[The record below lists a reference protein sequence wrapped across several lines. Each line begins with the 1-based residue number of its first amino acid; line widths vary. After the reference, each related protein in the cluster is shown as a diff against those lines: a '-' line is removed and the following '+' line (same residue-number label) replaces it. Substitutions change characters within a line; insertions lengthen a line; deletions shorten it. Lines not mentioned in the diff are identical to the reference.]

1 MIKKFER
8 YNQKHWLTRIGPSQ
22 LSILLSKV
30 TTNNGAE
37 SYHAR
42 INQTF
47 KCNHPNIW
55 YFCDTLNKIITDT
68 DIDITR
74 LNNGLN
80 ISRNQKQN
88 QIVKEEL
95 RESSK
100 QNLVNG
106 VYTPI
111 EYINVL
117 QSTLKSMPIQTEDYD
132 GVDSDSGDSDENISQ
147 TQDTCCVCLQPRENT
162 VCYRPCS
169 HAKVCLRCDQ
179 ILMESNRSCP
189 VCRTDI
195 QDRFII
201 YQ

>member
-8 YNQKHWLTRIGPSQ
+8 YYQKHWLTRIGPSQ
-22 LSILLSKV
+22 LSIFTSKV
-30 TTNNGAE
+30 PTNNGAE
-37 SYHAR
+37 SYHAK
-42 INQTF
+42 INQTI

-74 LNNGLN
+74 LNNGLD

-100 QNLVNG
+100 QNLING

-117 QSTLKSMPIQTEDYD
+117 QSTLKSMPILTEDYD

-147 TQDTCCVCLQPRENT
+147 IQDTCSVCCNHVKIQFVIDRVHMQKCAFVVTKFLWN
-162 VCYRPCS
+162 
-169 HAKVCLRCDQ
+169 Q
-179 ILMESNRSCP
+179 IDLVRFVEKIFK
-189 VCRTDI
+189 TDS
-195 QDRFII
+195 
-201 YQ
+201 